1 MGIRSFLESSKRVL
15 TLVTQPTSKDL
26 QFTIKIILIGI
37 SIIGFIG
44 FMIKFVATLLQA

>member
-1 MGIRSFLESSKRVL
+1 VGIRSFLESSKRVL
-15 TLVTQPTSKDL
+15 ALVTRPTSKDL
-26 QFTIKIILIGI
+26 QFTIKIILIGT